1 MGLLVGE
8 AGAGKKFTLRSFK
21 ESFHPSLYHIVY
33 FPFSTGGVMDFY
45 RGLAYGLGEAPKF
58 RKVDLFRQIQQ
69 GIEQMNQE
77 RERCILSGLSPF
89 I

>member
-1 MGLLVGE
+1 
-8 AGAGKKFTLRSFK
+8 
-21 ESFHPSLYHIVY
+21 
-33 FPFSTGGVMDFY
+33 MDFY